1 MNRWMI
7 NMCVN
12 IFLKNKTLKLLYVGV
27 MTETF
32 NDLKIKILKK
42 KILGNF
48 IIESYANIDRLY
60 RYVHMGFAISAPLI
74 SLIDFAVTGEGNA
87 TFSASLILSAV
98 VAGMV
103 KIKDHM
109 KFDKIRDIAKHQ
121 NLRYEKLYKHI
132 ETESIK
138 QQTPEREFIYWIN
151 RAYIDIEQMD
161 PELPTKDKAK
171 FLKFLADN
179 NIKWDFDTDKLSDL
193 QQMHQIQNI
202 EPSNQPSTQPLG
214 QSLGYPL
221 RQITALNNTFES
233 NQPLGQPLGQT
244 FSQTLS
250 QQPSQ
255 ITALNSTFEPSQTL
269 SIDTYNTTDD
279 IKIAID
285 RLNSLNV

>member
-1 MNRWMI
+1 MS
-7 NMCVN
+7 
-12 IFLKNKTLKLLYVGV
+12 
-27 MTETF
+27 ETF

-60 RYVHMGFAISAPLI
+60 RYVHMGFAIAAPLI
-74 SLIDFAVTGEGNA
+74 SLIDFAVTGEGNT

-161 PELPTKDKAK
+161 SELPTKDKPK

-193 QQMHQIQNI
+193 QQMHNIQN
-202 EPSNQPSTQPLG
+202 
-214 QSLGYPL
+214 
-221 RQITALNNTFES
+221 TALNKTFELS
-233 NQPLGQPLGQT
+233 QPLSQPL
-244 FSQTLS
+244 SQTV
-250 QQPSQ
+250 QN
-255 ITALNSTFEPSQTL
+255 TTFEPSQTL

>member
-1 MNRWMI
+1 MS
-7 NMCVN
+7 
-12 IFLKNKTLKLLYVGV
+12 
-27 MTETF
+27 ETF

-161 PELPTKDKAK
+161 TELPTKDKPK

-193 QQMHQIQNI
+193 QQMHNIQN
-202 EPSNQPSTQPLG
+202 
-214 QSLGYPL
+214 
-221 RQITALNNTFES
+221 TAPNKTFES
-233 NQPLGQPLGQT
+233 NQSLSQSLNQPQQPNLAHQQSQPL
-244 FSQTLS
+244 SQMAQNT
-250 QQPSQ
+250 
-255 ITALNSTFEPSQTL
+255 TFEPSQTL

>member
-1 MNRWMI
+1 MS
-7 NMCVN
+7 
-12 IFLKNKTLKLLYVGV
+12 
-27 MTETF
+27 ETF

-42 KILGNF
+42 KIRGNF

-60 RYVHMGFAISAPLI
+60 RYVHMGFAISAPLMT
-74 SLIDFAVTGEGNA
+74 LIDFAATGDVNA

-121 NLRYEKLYKHI
+121 NLRYERLYKHI

-138 QQTPEREFIYWIN
+138 QQTPTREFIYWIN

-179 NIKWDFDTDKLSDL
+179 NIKWDFDTDKLFDL
-193 QQMHQIQNI
+193 QQMRNNI
-202 EPSNQPSTQPLG
+202 DLLSQTSQPNYTNQTGQTNQANQPNYTTQAMPLSASYETGQSNQTLTLSPYESSRTSQTIQPL
-214 QSLGYPL
+214 
-221 RQITALNNTFES
+221 
-233 NQPLGQPLGQT
+233 
-244 FSQTLS
+244 TL
-250 QQPSQ
+250 
-255 ITALNSTFEPSQTL
+255 
-269 SIDTYNTTDD
+269 DTYNTTDD
-279 IKIAID
+279 IKISMEI
-285 RLNSLNV
+285 LNTLNV

>member
-1 MNRWMI
+1 MS
-7 NMCVN
+7 
-12 IFLKNKTLKLLYVGV
+12 
-27 MTETF
+27 ETF

-161 PELPTKDKAK
+161 TELPTKDKPK

-193 QQMHQIQNI
+193 QQMHNIQNTV
-202 EPSNQPSTQPLG
+202 PNQPLSQ
-214 QSLGYPL
+214 
-221 RQITALNNTFES
+221 TALNSTFES
-233 NQPLGQPLGQT
+233 NQSLSQSLSQPL
-244 FSQTLS
+244 SQPLS
-250 QQPSQ
+250 QIAQN
-255 ITALNSTFEPSQTL
+255 TTFEPSQTL

>member
-1 MNRWMI
+1 
-7 NMCVN
+7 
-12 IFLKNKTLKLLYVGV
+12 

-202 EPSNQPSTQPLG
+202 EPSKQPLG
-214 QSLGYPL
+214 QPLGHPF

-233 NQPLGQPLGQT
+233 NQPLGQSI
-244 FSQTLS
+244 SQTLS